1 MPRFPPAY
9 SDFFY
14 GPLTEDVEE
23 LLGRFQQTDSVR
35 YEDFSAIWRDMR
47 LSDVFIGINSSSE
60 LKRFSRITLGTA
72 VKYFLPP
79 YSYQIRVCGL
89 YLMFGFYHT
98 QLATPPLK
106 IRLALRDWTHVQNF
120 LRDSVDSEHYDVIYI
135 YQKLS
140 AAKALHYTAMP
151 HFLTFQKQQ
160 KPKSE
165 PLCLGFLSRTTAV
178 QELMSAG
185 ILEEMANI
193 QAHYE
198 RLKEA
203 VEVNRNVTM
212 THRDF
217 ASRLK
222 LCMSESITGQQKTS
236 PSQKAGGE
244 VAEDEEYSSRRA
256 TLLSTIKQKS
266 YSSYQEASK
275 SRRHRQVE
283 VVDSS
288 SSGAEQ
294 VREAAAPKKKRPAS
308 LRARTWSSLGVTK
321 EERSSQAWLLSIPE
335 QLEGVPMKRL
345 HQTAPCRL

>member
-9 SDFFY
+9 SDLFY
-14 GPLTEDVEE
+14 GPLTEDVEA

-35 YEDFSAIWRDMR
+35 YEDFSAIWRDMC
-47 LSDVFIGINSSSE
+47 LSDVFIGITSSSE

-79 YSYQIRVCGL
+79 YSYQVRVGGL

-98 QLATPPLK
+98 QLATPHLK
-106 IRLALRDWTHVQNF
+106 IRLALRDWSHVQSF
-120 LRDSVDSEHYDVIYI
+120 LRDSVDSEHHDVVYI

-140 AAKALHYTAMP
+140 VAKAFHYTAMP

-160 KPKSE
+160 KRKSE
-165 PLCLGFLSRTTAV
+165 PLCLDFLSRTTAV
-178 QELMSAG
+178 HELMSSET
-185 ILEEMANI
+185 LDELANI
-193 QAHYE
+193 QGHYE
-198 RLKEA
+198 MLKET
-203 VEVNRNVTM
+203 VEVNHEVTM

-217 ASRLK
+217 ALHLK
-222 LCMSESITGQQKTS
+222 RCMSEFITWQQKTF
-236 PSQKAGGE
+236 PSQASKGEKAAEE
-244 VAEDEEYSSRRA
+244 VDEDEEYSSRRA
-256 TLLSTIKQKS
+256 MLLSTIKQKS
-266 YSSYQEASK
+266 YSGYQEAPK

-283 VVDSS
+283 AVDSS

-294 VREAAAPKKKRPAS
+294 LQEAAAPKKKRPVS

-335 QLEGVPMKRL
+335 QLEGVPMKKL
-345 HQTAPCRL
+345 H